1 MGPSGKI
8 RKTTAK
14 SESQT
19 DNMPRKSVTEKPIV
33 VSTGAAA
40 AAPARRKSPSPKRA
54 ARTVE
59 VAETA
64 ATAVVTAPTQEDIAR
79 LAYSYWE
86 ARGCVGGSPEQDW
99 LRAEQ
104 ELRAAI

>member
-1 MGPSGKI
+1 
-8 RKTTAK
+8 
-14 SESQT
+14 
-19 DNMPRKSVTEKPIV
+19 MPRKSITEKPIV

-40 AAPARRKSPSPKRA
+40 VVPARRKSSSKRT

-59 VAETA
+59 APEVTAAAAVSETPVVVAELS
-64 ATAVVTAPTQEDIAR
+64 QEDVAK

-86 ARGCVGGSPEQDW
+86 ARGYAGGSPEEDW

-104 ELRAAI
+104 ELRAALTVR